1 MEAGALPRAGSGTP
15 AQTPRLL
22 KLAPDARLVGL
33 VREGRVGAFEA
44 LYDRHHKGI
53 LSFCRHMLSDADE
66 AEDAVQHTFM
76 AAYRELADS
85 DEPIHVRAWLYTVA
99 RNRCYSIIR
108 GRREQPSDSIDT
120 AATEGLATEVQRRQD
135 LRDLVADLRRLPDEQ
150 RAALV
155 LAELDALSH
164 EDIAGVLGVPRD
176 KVKAL
181 VYQARESLVAER
193 TARDTSCSEIREQL
207 ASGRG
212 AVLRRAN
219 LRRHLRECDG
229 CREFRAQVETQ
240 RKQFAVLLPVLP
252 AAALKEGLFGGA
264 GLVIGGTAAVGGGAV
279 AATALKTGV
288 AKGILGAVLASVGT
302 AGTLVFTGSGM
313 QVKSFVH
320 GIERA
325 VPKFVPT
332 SRLIEQPPPRAKPI
346 RVTSTH
352 PAVIRS
358 FSPTRV
364 VRPAT
369 ASRSVPVAAV
379 PVAAVPVT
387 KHSREHVPARIAAP
401 VRVPHSSQRHA
412 GATPVAAAVRVRV
425 PTQPTQPTAP
435 ATQVPSSSP
444 ATPAA
449 APTPV
454 LSTPPAATPP
464 TATTPAPTATPPV
477 TAAPVAPPAATPA
490 TPAPTAPPVAVP
502 QSTPVVPSTPILG
515 TSEGSQSPGT
525 ASAGS
530 QSPGSQSQ
538 SSSSTGA
545 AASSHSVG
553 GEGNVVGG
561 GSGEGDGHANG
572 QGNGNGNGWGHDHGN
587 AYSPT
592 GSGSVPPVTTT
603 STSTTTIPVPTVTT
617 VTSTVPSTTV
627 PVAPASATPAA
638 PASTTPAPGTDPGWH
653 GDGRHGDNQSG
664 YGDQSAG
671 AGDQGASAS
680 AGAQSGESGGSGQ
693 VGTAADG
700 SAAPGAGSPYSH

>member
-1 MEAGALPRAGSGTP
+1 MGAMEAGALPRAGSGTP

-229 CREFRAQVETQ
+229 CREFRAQVG
-240 RKQFAVLLPVLP
+240 ALSASGSPVLLPVLP

-288 AKGILGAVLASVGT
+288 AKGVLGAVLASVGT

-332 SRLIEQPPPRAKPI
+332 SRLIDQPPPRAKPI

-364 VRPAT
+364 VKPAT

-379 PVAAVPVT
+379 PVAEVPVT

-401 VRVPHSSQRHA
+401 VP
-412 GATPVAAAVRVRV
+412 GAA
-425 PTQPTQPTAP
+425 QQ
-435 ATQVPSSSP
+435 
-444 ATPAA
+444 
-449 APTPV
+449 
-454 LSTPPAATPP
+454 
-464 TATTPAPTATPPV
+464 PAPRRCDARRSRGPGPG
-477 TAAPVAPPAATPA
+477 ANSADSADGPGNPG
-490 TPAPTAPPVAVP
+490 
-502 QSTPVVPSTPILG
+502 SVVKSRDPSG
-515 TSEGSQSPGT
+515 R
-525 ASAGS
+525 ADAGS
-530 QSPGSQSQ
+530 ID
-538 SSSSTGA
+538 A
-545 AASSHSVG
+545 AGRDPANRYDPCSD
-553 GEGNVVGG
+553 
-561 GSGEGDGHANG
+561 GD
-572 QGNGNGNGWGHDHGN
+572 
-587 AYSPT
+587 PT
-592 GSGSVPPVTTT
+592 
-603 STSTTTIPVPTVTT
+603 
-617 VTSTVPSTTV
+617 
-627 PVAPASATPAA
+627 
-638 PASTTPAPGTDPGWH
+638 
-653 GDGRHGDNQSG
+653 RHGGPCDPARR
-664 YGDQSAG
+664 DAG
-671 AGDQGASAS
+671 GPGAHRVAGGRAAID
-680 AGAQSGESGGSGQ
+680 SGGSVNADPGDFGGIAVAGNR
-693 VGTAADG
+693 VGG
-700 SAAPGAGSPYSH
+700 LPVAGLAVAELLLDRGGGLIALGRR

>member
-1 MEAGALPRAGSGTP
+1 MGAMEAGALPRAGSGTP

-53 LSFCRHMLSDADE
+53 LSFCRHMLGDADE

-193 TARDTSCSEIREQL
+193 TARDTACSEIREQL

-288 AKGILGAVLASVGT
+288 AKGVLGAVLASVGT

-352 PAVIRS
+352 PAVVHS
-358 FSPTRV
+358 FRPTRV
-364 VRPAT
+364 VKPAT
-369 ASRSVPVAAV
+369 PSHSV
-379 PVAAVPVT
+379 
-387 KHSREHVPARIAAP
+387 
-401 VRVPHSSQRHA
+401 
-412 GATPVAAAVRVRV
+412 
-425 PTQPTQPTAP
+425 P
-435 ATQVPSSSP
+435 ATQH
-444 ATPAA
+444 
-449 APTPV
+449 
-454 LSTPPAATPP
+454 
-464 TATTPAPTATPPV
+464 
-477 TAAPVAPPAATPA
+477 
-490 TPAPTAPPVAVP
+490 
-502 QSTPVVPSTPILG
+502 
-515 TSEGSQSPGT
+515 
-525 ASAGS
+525 SARARA
-530 QSPGSQSQ
+530 
-538 SSSSTGA
+538 GA
-545 AASSHSVG
+545 DRSARAG
-553 GEGNVVGG
+553 
-561 GSGEGDGHANG
+561 AR
-572 QGNGNGNGWGHDHGN
+572 
-587 AYSPT
+587 A
-592 GSGSVPPVTTT
+592 
-603 STSTTTIPVPTVTT
+603 
-617 VTSTVPSTTV
+617 
-627 PVAPASATPAA
+627 ASATRVRRAVRQSR
-638 PASTTPAPGTDPGWH
+638 ASGC
-653 GDGRHGDNQSG
+653 RHRLSRPPRQSRFRR
-664 YGDQSAG
+664 
-671 AGDQGASAS
+671 
-680 AGAQSGESGGSGQ
+680 Q
-693 VGTAADG
+693 VRRRQPPRRRRFPRRHRPPLRQPPPPLLQRRPHP
-700 SAAPGAGSPYSH
+700 SRRPL